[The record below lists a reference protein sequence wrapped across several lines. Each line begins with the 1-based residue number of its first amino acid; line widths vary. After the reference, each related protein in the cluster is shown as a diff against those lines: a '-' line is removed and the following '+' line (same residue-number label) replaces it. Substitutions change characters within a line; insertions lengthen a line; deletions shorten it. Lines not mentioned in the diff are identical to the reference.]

1 MEFQSL
7 ENWVK
12 GSSFD
17 FDLLKADELEVLLLV
32 RFLLPTLA
40 TKFKNVVEPGE
51 LGLLDVLELEFEFEV
66 ELFEEVATREEN
78 LDQ

>member
-1 MEFQSL
+1 L
-7 ENWVK
+7 
-12 GSSFD
+12 FD

-40 TKFKNVVEPGE
+40 TKFENVVEPGE